1 MTSLDHVATRIAGLV
16 DGCYHKEPTELTE
29 LETVALALFGG
40 AEMEFTPT
48 GIRAKNPIGLQ
59 KINGKWIVCE
69 GRARRRSDSA
79 SQF

>member
-1 MTSLDHVATRIAGLV
+1 MKAYDAVAMLIAGLV
-16 DGCYHKEPTELTE
+16 DGCRHKEPAELTE
-29 LETVALALFGG
+29 LETVAMALFGG

-69 GRARRRSDSA
+69 GRALRR
-79 SQF
+79 